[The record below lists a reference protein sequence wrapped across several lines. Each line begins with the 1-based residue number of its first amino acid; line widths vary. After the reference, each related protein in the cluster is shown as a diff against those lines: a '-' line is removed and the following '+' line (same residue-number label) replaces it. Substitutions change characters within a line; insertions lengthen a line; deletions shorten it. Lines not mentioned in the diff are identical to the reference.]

1 MSKQEYRKARTLIRE
16 NGYYALRWL
25 RMRHASIMLQ
35 LKNQKDDPLVE
46 KAATLAYINKY
57 EHAYGE

>member
-46 KAATLAYINKY
+46 KAAVLAYINKY